1 MAVLAPISVEEY
13 LENPTE
19 PESEYLDGE
28 LFQKAMGTNLHSRL
42 QGRLIVLLN
51 RFQERGLGQ
60 VVPEQSIRV
69 RPGAVLIPD
78 VAVLIPDNAE
88 DGVITSVP
96 LLCIEILSPSDRFSY
111 TVRKCEEYTRC
122 GVPACWIF
130 DPVEQ
135 RAWISDVHGLK
146 PVAADGTLTAGEI
159 SLSMAEIFPG
169 SKLIA

>member
-1 MAVLAPISVEEY
+1 MVVLAPISLEEY

-28 LFQKAMGTNLHSRL
+28 LFQKAMGTNHHARL
-42 QGRLIVLLN
+42 QLRLGVLLY
-51 RFQERGLGQ
+51 RFEGLGLGQ
-60 VVPEQSIRV
+60 AVVEQSIRV
-69 RPGAVLIPD
+69 RPDAVLIPD

-88 DGVITSVP
+88 GGVITSVP

-111 TVRKCEEYTRC
+111 TVRKCKEYTRC

-135 RAWISDVHGLK
+135 QAWISDVHGLK

-159 SLSMAEIFPG
+159 SLSMVEIFPRVD
-169 SKLIA
+169 